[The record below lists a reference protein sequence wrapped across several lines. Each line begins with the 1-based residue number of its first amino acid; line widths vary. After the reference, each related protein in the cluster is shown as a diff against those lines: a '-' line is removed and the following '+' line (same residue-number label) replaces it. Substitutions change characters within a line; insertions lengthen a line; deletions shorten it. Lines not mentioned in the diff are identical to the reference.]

1 MNMNLTGHHV
11 EKTPAMR
18 DYVLSKIERS
28 TRHFDNI
35 IDINVILS
43 VDKLKQKAEAT
54 VNLRGKEIFVEADG
68 LDMYASIDNLVDKLD
83 RQILKYKEKNIDRRD
98 NQGGLK
104 DQEFEQSE

>member
-1 MNMNLTGHHV
+1 MNLNLTGNHI
-11 EKTPAMR
+11 EITPAMR
-18 DYVLSKIERS
+18 DYVLSKIERV

-68 LDMYASIDNLVDKLD
+68 SDMYASIDNLADKLD
-83 RQILKYKEKNIDRRD
+83 RQIIKYKEKNIDRRD
-98 NQGGLK
+98 NKGGLK
-104 DQEFEQSE
+104 DQEFEQPE